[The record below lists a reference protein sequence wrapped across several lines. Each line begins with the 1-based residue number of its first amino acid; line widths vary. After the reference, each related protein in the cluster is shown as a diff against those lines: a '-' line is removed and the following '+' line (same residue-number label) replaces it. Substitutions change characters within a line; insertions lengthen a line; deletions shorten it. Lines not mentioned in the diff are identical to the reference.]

1 MEKKKTSKSIFFYQ
15 NSLGIVLLFLM
26 ILCLIGQFFTG
37 FTTENKELAEQGQST
52 LTFGEYFQSGHFIQA
67 TFENWESEFLQMMIY
82 VLLTISLRQK
92 GSSESKSLTET
103 EEVDKKPVV
112 HSKAPWAVKKG
123 GIYLKIYQHS
133 LSLAFAILFIL
144 SFILHF
150 YGSFKDEN
158 TEKIIKGELPNRW
171 YEYISDSRFWFESL
185 QNWQS
190 EFLAV
195 FSLVVLSIWLR
206 EKGSPESKP
215 VDMAHDE
222 TP

>member
-1 MEKKKTSKSIFFYQ
+1 MRKTTVKSNFFQ
-15 NSLGIVLLFLM
+15 KNGLSSVLLVMMF
-26 ILCLIGQFFTG
+26 ICLIGQFFTG
-37 FTTENKELAEQGQST
+37 LNTLNKDLAEEGIAG
-52 LTFGEYFQSGHFIQA
+52 LTAKEYFSSGHFVQA

-82 VLLTISLRQK
+82 VLLTVSLRQK
-92 GSSESKSLTET
+92 GSAESKSLTDT
-103 EEVDKKPVV
+103 EDVDREPQN
-112 HSKAPWAVKKG
+112 HPKAPWPVKKG
-123 GIYLKIYQHS
+123 GFWLRIYNHS
-133 LSLAFAILFIL
+133 LSIAFALLFLI

-150 YGSFKDEN
+150 YGSYKDYNDEN
-158 TEKIIKGELPNRW
+158 LNRGKVSMHW
-171 YEYISDSRFWFESL
+171 FDYLKESRFWFESL

-195 FSLVVLSIWLR
+195 FSLVILSVWLR